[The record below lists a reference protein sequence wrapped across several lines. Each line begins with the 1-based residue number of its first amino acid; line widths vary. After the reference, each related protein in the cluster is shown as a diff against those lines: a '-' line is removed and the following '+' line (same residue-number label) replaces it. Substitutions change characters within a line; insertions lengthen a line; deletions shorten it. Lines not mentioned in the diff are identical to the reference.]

1 MSTKTKVPALGAEGW
16 FTAGDEPVLV
26 GSRCASCG
34 TYLFPRREG
43 WCANPQCRGTE
54 MVDTPL
60 SRRGR
65 VWSYTD
71 AQYQPP
77 PPFVFD
83 GATFEPFAIAA
94 VELEA
99 EGLVVL
105 GQLAAGFGVDDIS
118 VGNEVELVV
127 GTLFSDDDHDYQ
139 IWRWQPVGAGS
150 AGGAASAPVGAAR

>member
-1 MSTKTKVPALGAEGW
+1 MSTKPKVPALGAEGW
-16 FTAGDEPVLV
+16 FTLGDEPTLV
-26 GSRCASCG
+26 GSRCSSCG
-34 TYLFPRREG
+34 TYSFPRRQG
-43 WCANPQCRGTE
+43 WCPNPQCRGTE

-77 PPFVFD
+77 PPFVSD
-83 GATFEPFAIAA
+83 VDTFEPFAIAA

-105 GQLAAGFGVDDIS
+105 GQLAPGIGVDEVA
-118 VGNEVELVV
+118 VGDEVELIV
-127 GTLFSDDDHDYQ
+127 GTLFSDDEHDYQ
-139 IWRWQPVGAGS
+139 VWRWQPVGAA
-150 AGGAASAPVGAAR
+150 AGRDAAQAPAGVAR